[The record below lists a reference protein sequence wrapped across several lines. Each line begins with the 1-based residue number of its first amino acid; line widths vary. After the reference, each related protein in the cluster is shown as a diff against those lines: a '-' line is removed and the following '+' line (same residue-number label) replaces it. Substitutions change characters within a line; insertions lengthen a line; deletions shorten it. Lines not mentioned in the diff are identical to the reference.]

1 LGAIQEASKIEQDDK
16 DDLTDALTEV
26 FMEKN
31 IQPKPEWNLVLSA
44 ITIAGKQVVKGF
56 AITSAIKGVMV
67 QLKEMK
73 KDEPNNTQNS
83 YQEPIFTPPPTPAPV
98 YEQQK
103 EPGPIMEFQLSPA
116 MQQEIDD
123 DLEILKTIET
133 KE

>member
-1 LGAIQEASKIEQDDK
+1 
-16 DDLTDALTEV
+16 
-26 FMEKN
+26 
-31 IQPKPEWNLVLSA
+31 
-44 ITIAGKQVVKGF
+44 
-56 AITSAIKGVMV
+56 MV

-98 YEQQK
+98 FEQTNVP
-103 EPGPIMEFQLSPA
+103 EPVIEFELSPA
-116 MQQEIDD
+116 MQQEIED